1 MAKSKQPPAPTGVY
15 AALATPRRSEKIE
28 ADAAVLLDY
37 LDVIVRSGVD
47 GLVLFGSTG
56 EFVHFDIAERTRVLS
71 LAIRRS
77 RVPVLVNVSHST
89 LAGALHLAE
98 NAINADA
105 AGVLLTPPYFYQY
118 SDAQLLEFYQ
128 QFVRSIAGQTRIFLY
143 NLPLFTPPISAA
155 LALRLLGS
163 GAFAGIK
170 DSSGDWRFFETL
182 RDLRDKVPFTLLIGS
197 EALYLRSRLAGADGI
212 VSGVAA
218 ALPEL
223 LVALDRT
230 IMDRTIITNRTIG
243 TGDSERAT
251 RLNARL
257 EELLAWIEKFPA
269 TVAIKQ
275 IAVARG
281 WKLNHFAFP
290 LDDDT
295 QAGLAGFHHWL
306 RAWLPAV
313 LGECSE
319 ATPAKA

>member
-15 AALATPRRSEKIE
+15 AALATPRRSDKIE

-89 LAGALHLAE
+89 LAGAIHLAE
-98 NAINADA
+98 NAINSDA
-105 AGVLLTPPYFYQY
+105 AGVLLTPPYFYRY
-118 SDAQLLEFYQ
+118 SDAQLLEFYG
-128 QFVRSIAGQTRIFLY
+128 QFAHSIAAQTRIFLY
-143 NLPLFTPPISAA
+143 NLPLFTPPISGA
-155 LALRLLGS
+155 LAIRLLGS

-170 DSSGDWRFFETL
+170 DSSGDWRLFETL
-182 RDLRDKVPFTLLIGS
+182 RNLRDKVPFTLLTGS
-197 EALYLRSRLAGADGI
+197 ESLYLRSRLAGADGI

-218 ALPEL
+218 AVPEL
-223 LVALDRT
+223 LVAIDRA
-230 IMDRTIITNRTIG
+230 IR
-243 TGDSERAT
+243 TGDSERAAG
-251 RLNARL
+251 LNARL
-257 EELLAWIEKFPA
+257 EELLEWIEKFPA
-269 TVAIKQ
+269 TIAIKQ
-275 IAVARG
+275 TAVARG
-281 WKLNHFAFP
+281 WKLNQFPFP

-313 LGECSE
+313 LSECSE
-319 ATPAKA
+319 AATLKA